1 MRRSED
7 AYSVVPKLSA
17 RVLRSRLTILV
28 QMKKIFFLN
37 IEIVLQLS
45 FLGYFYIILIIF
57 LERNVLNV
65 GKFMNKLL

>member
-1 MRRSED
+1 MTRSED

-17 RVLRSRLTILV
+17 RVLRSRNNLSSNEENIL
-28 QMKKIFFLN
+28 LN